1 MNDFELDPALAGTE
15 FGGTNELRASLPVLQ
30 GSSSVPLEVL
40 LRRNGTIGNR
50 RASSELS
57 DGDNPG
63 DDEEDVDEDESDEE
77 QESADEAAER
87 SNDED
92 EDDEDDDDGPQ
103 AGGQSGNE
111 SAMSDRMRAGL
122 AGPGDDSDDSSG
134 ISAAQAEILSQSRPP
149 GLPPLPPRN
158 FNSLNKSLPGRSL
171 GADAG
176 DDREVRNLTHHIAY
190 TLPDLP
196 HIRTPSW
203 VVSYQRFATTQVQSR
218 LRPRQTKVYWA
229 KSGTGLLKR
238 SKLPST
244 KMTSSSETSAEG
256 EAACRL
262 QRWNPHAK

>member
-1 MNDFELDPALAGTE
+1 MDDFELDPALAGTE

-57 DGDNPG
+57 DGDNAG

-87 SNDED
+87 SNDEED
-92 EDDEDDDDGPQ
+92 DDEDDDDGPQ

-122 AGPGDDSDDSSG
+122 AGPGDDSDDSGG

-176 DDREVRNLTHHIAY
+176 DDREVRNVTHHIAIHF
-190 TLPDLP
+190 LIFLISERRAGSS
-196 HIRTPSW
+196 HISDSRQLRFSRA
-203 VVSYQRFATTQVQSR
+203 YDRDKQRCIGPRVGQDYSR
-218 LRPRQTKVYWA
+218 GASCPR
-229 KSGTGLLKR
+229 R
-238 SKLPST
+238 
-244 KMTSSSETSAEG
+244 
-256 EAACRL
+256 R
-262 QRWNPHAK
+262 